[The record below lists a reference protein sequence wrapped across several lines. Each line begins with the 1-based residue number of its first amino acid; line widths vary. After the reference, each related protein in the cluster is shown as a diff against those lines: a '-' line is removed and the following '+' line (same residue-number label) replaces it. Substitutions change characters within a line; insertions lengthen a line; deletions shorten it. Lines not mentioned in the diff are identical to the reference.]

1 MTASLSEAHGDRLP
15 GVLMNEAVLEQ
26 DLAKARVTKAG
37 LVSAG
42 LRLSLDSLL
51 FPHTEWTDF
60 NVVVLQWW
68 VAAAIRLLG
77 GEKQTVEVR
86 FMEGPFLVT
95 IEDRGER
102 TWNLKLVEAGL
113 RTDVKAE
120 ATVEALPLIRSILS
134 ASDAVLALCR
144 ERRWWSS
151 DADTLVR
158 SLAQLKSVRP

>member
-1 MTASLSEAHGDRLP
+1 MK
-15 GVLMNEAVLEQ
+15 EAVLEQ
-26 DLAKARVTKAG
+26 ELAKARVSNAG

-42 LRLSLDSLL
+42 LRLRVDNLL
-51 FPHTEWTDF
+51 FPHAEWTDF
-60 NVVVLQWW
+60 TAVVLPWW
-68 VAAAIRLLG
+68 AAAALRLLR
-77 GEKQTVEVR
+77 GEQQAFEVH

-102 TWNLKLVEAGL
+102 TWNLKLVETGL
-113 RTDVKAE
+113 QTDVKAE

-158 SLAQLKSVRP
+158 SLAQLKSVCP

>member
-1 MTASLSEAHGDRLP
+1 MKT
-15 GVLMNEAVLEQ
+15 AVLEQ

-68 VAAAIRLLG
+68 AAAAIRLLR
-77 GEKQTVEVR
+77 GEQHTVEVR

-95 IEDRGER
+95 IEDRGKR
-102 TWNLKLVEAGL
+102 TWGLKLVEAGL

-158 SLAQLKSVRP
+158 SLAQLKSVCP